1 MIYIAQSLANDI
13 AYNINVKDISKL
25 ILNMKPSGIRE
36 FFNYASERPEI
47 TSLGVGEPD
56 FITPMPIINAAKK
69 SLDEGKTF
77 YTSNQGL
84 PILREKISLYL
95 KDRFNVNYDKDEMI
109 LTAGSSQGILAALMA
124 IINPGDE
131 IIVTEPTYICYVPDI
146 EMCGGKAVVIP
157 LSSDNEYKL
166 TPDILNKY
174 ITNKTKAI
182 FLSYPNNPTGAIMRK
197 EELEALV
204 PIIID
209 NDLYVISDEIYAELT
224 YGYKHC
230 SIASLPN
237 MKDRTIL
244 ISGFSKVFAM
254 TGWRLGYVCAPKDIL
269 DQILKIQQ
277 FIMLSAPTSA
287 QYGAIAALD
296 ECIPDVDKMVKEYN
310 KRREYLLTSF
320 KELSIEC
327 FDARGAFYLFPS
339 IKRFNMSSRDF
350 CLKLLNDYDVL
361 VVPGTAFG
369 DSGEGHIRISYAAS
383 MEKLEI
389 LIKALKDLENHI

>member
-1 MIYIAQSLANDI
+1 M
-13 AYNINVKDISKL
+13 KKISTL
-25 ILNMKPSGIRE
+25 ITNMKPSGIRE

-47 TSLGVGEPD
+47 VSLGVGEPD
-56 FITPMPIINAAKK
+56 FVTPIPIIDAAKA
-69 SLDEGKTF
+69 SLDLGKTF

-84 PILREKISLYL
+84 PILREKISKYL
-95 KDRFNVNYDKDEMI
+95 KERFNVNYDRDEMI

-124 IINPGDE
+124 LINPGDE

-157 LSSDNEYKL
+157 LSDKNEYKL
-166 TPDILNKY
+166 TSDILSKY

-197 EELEALV
+197 EELEDIL
-204 PIIID
+204 PLILD

-237 MKDRTIL
+237 MKERTIL
-244 ISGFSKVFAM
+244 ISGFSKSFAM
-254 TGWRLGYVCAPKDIL
+254 TGWRLGYVCAPKEIL

-277 FIMLSAPTSA
+277 YIMLSAPTTA

-296 ECIPDVDKMVKEYN
+296 KCIPDMLHMVDEYN
-310 KRREYLLTSF
+310 NRREYLLKSF
-320 KELSIEC
+320 KELGIDC

-339 IKRFNMSSRDF
+339 IKNFNMTSREF
-350 CLKLLNDYDVL
+350 CLKLLKEYNVL

-369 DSGEGHIRISYAAS
+369 DSGEGYIRISYATS
-383 MEKLEI
+383 MERLKIFIETLKKLS
-389 LIKALKDLENHI
+389 A

>member
-1 MIYIAQSLANDI
+1 MKKISSLI
-13 AYNINVKDISKL
+13 E
-25 ILNMKPSGIRE
+25 NMKPSGIRE

-47 TSLGVGEPD
+47 VSLGVGEPD
-56 FITPMPIINAAKK
+56 FITPKAIIDAAKE
-69 SLDEGKTF
+69 SLDKGKTF

-84 PILREKISLYL
+84 PSLREKISNYL
-95 KDRFNVNYDKDEMI
+95 KDRFNVRYDRDEMI

-166 TPDILNKY
+166 TPDILKKY
-174 ITNKTKAI
+174 ITDKTKAV
-182 FLSYPNNPTGAIMRK
+182 FLSYPNNPTGAIMTK
-197 EELEALV
+197 EELEAIAPL
-204 PIIID
+204 ILE

-224 YGYKHC
+224 YGSRHC
-230 SIASLPN
+230 SIASF
-237 MKDRTIL
+237 KGFKERTIL
-244 ISGFSKVFAM
+244 ISGFSKAFAM
-254 TGWRLGYVCAPKDIL
+254 TGWRLGYVCAPKGIL

-277 FIMLSAPTSA
+277 YIMLSAPTTA

-296 ECIPDVDKMVKEYN
+296 KCIPDMEVMVKEYN
-310 KRREYLLTSF
+310 RRREYLLKSF
-320 KELSIEC
+320 KELEIDC
-327 FDARGAFYLFPS
+327 FTARGAFYLFPS

-350 CLKLLNDYDVL
+350 CLKLLNEYNVL

-369 DSGEGHIRISYAAS
+369 DSGEGYIRISYATS
-383 MEKLEI
+383 MERLKIFIEALRH
-389 LIKALKDLENHI
+389 LISRR

>member
-1 MIYIAQSLANDI
+1 M
-13 AYNINVKDISKL
+13 KKISTL
-25 ILNMKPSGIRE
+25 ITKMKPSGIRE

-47 TSLGVGEPD
+47 VSLGVGEPD
-56 FITPMPIINAAKK
+56 FITPKPIIDAAKA
-69 SLDEGKTF
+69 SLDLGKTF

-84 PILREKISLYL
+84 PILREKISKYL
-95 KDRFNVNYDKDEMI
+95 KERFDVNYDKDEMI

-157 LSSDNEYKL
+157 LSDKNEYKL
-166 TPDILNKY
+166 TSDILSKY

-197 EELEALV
+197 EELEDIL
-204 PIIID
+204 PLILD

-230 SIASLPN
+230 SIASLPH
-237 MKDRTIL
+237 MKERTIL
-244 ISGFSKVFAM
+244 ISGFSKSFAM
-254 TGWRLGYVCAPKDIL
+254 TGWRLGYVCASKEIL

-277 FIMLSAPTSA
+277 YIMLSAPTTA

-296 ECIPDVDKMVKEYN
+296 KCIPDMLHMVNEYN
-310 KRREYLLTSF
+310 KRREYLLKSF
-320 KELSIEC
+320 KELGIEC

-339 IKRFNMSSRDF
+339 IKNFNMTSREF
-350 CLKLLNDYDVL
+350 CLKLLNEYNVL

-369 DSGEGHIRISYAAS
+369 ESGEGYIRISYATS
-383 MEKLEI
+383 MERLKIFIGTLKKLS
-389 LIKALKDLENHI
+389 A